1 MKQMHCLF
9 LLNQWKG
16 QLNSSSGCTFNR
28 KGETN
33 RVFTS
38 ESASLNCYPFLLFAA
53 LFESSLKI
61 AST

>member
-28 KGETN
+28 KGETEYLHQN
-33 RVFTS
+33 
-38 ESASLNCYPFLLFAA
+38 LPL
-53 LFESSLKI
+53 
-61 AST
+61 